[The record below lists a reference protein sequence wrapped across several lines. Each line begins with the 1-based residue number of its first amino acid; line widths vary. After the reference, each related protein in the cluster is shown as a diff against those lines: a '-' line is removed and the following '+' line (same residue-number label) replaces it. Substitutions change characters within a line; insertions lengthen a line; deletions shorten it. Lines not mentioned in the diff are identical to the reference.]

1 MKKFSR
7 IVVLLFFTVGLL
19 TNCATYNS
27 RSQNDTK
34 LLIEYALYD
43 FPFPKTSNI
52 VENETVILGAGERWS
67 GKVRF
72 LDTKTPPELLKFYAE
87 VVPAS
92 GWEMKSSTVSS
103 SIFLVFIRDN
113 RVATVEIS
121 RLSFLQG
128 QNFLSMRNTSVVVSV
143 NHADSIGNTKM
154 PQQPR
159 PNKIGN
165 LNPPNNLR

>member
-1 MKKFSR
+1 MKEFWR
-7 IVVLLFFTVGLL
+7 IVVLLFFTFGLL
-19 TNCATYNS
+19 TSCTTYNS

-103 SIFLVFIRDN
+103 SIFLVFSRDN

-128 QNFLSMRNTSVVVSV
+128 QNFLSMKNTSVVVSV
-143 NHADSIGNTKM
+143 NHADSIGSPKIN
-154 PQQPR
+154 QQPR
-159 PNKIGN
+159 QDGFGT
-165 LNPPNNLR
+165 LAPPNNVR

>member
-1 MKKFSR
+1 MKIFWR
-7 IVVLLFFTVGLL
+7 IVVLLLFTVGPLASC
-19 TNCATYNS
+19 TTYNS

-43 FPFPKTSNI
+43 FPFPKTSKI

-87 VVPAS
+87 IVPAS

-103 SIFLVFIRDN
+103 SIFLVFSRDN

-143 NHADSIGNTKM
+143 NHADSIGSTKM
-154 PQQPR
+154 PQQPK
-159 PNKIGN
+159 PEKFGN
-165 LNPPNNLR
+165 LSAPNNLR

>member
-1 MKKFSR
+1 MKRFLR
-7 IVVLLFFTVGLL
+7 IAGSLFFIICTL
-19 TNCATYNS
+19 TNCTNYSS

-43 FPFPKTSNI
+43 FPFPKTSTI

-87 VVPAS
+87 VVPAA
-92 GWEMKSSTVSS
+92 GWEMQSSTVSS
-103 SIFLVFIRDN
+103 SIFLVFGRDN
-113 RVATVEIS
+113 RVATVEIN

-128 QNFLSMRNTSVVVSV
+128 QSLLSQRNTSVIVSV
-143 NHADSIGNTKM
+143 NHADSIGN
-154 PQQPR
+154 PINLEQRR
-159 PNKIGN
+159 PEKLGNERNRNK
-165 LNPPNNLR
+165 LR

>member
-1 MKKFSR
+1 MKKFWR
-7 IVVLLFFTVGLL
+7 IVVLLFFTVGVL
-19 TNCATYNS
+19 TNCTTYNS

-43 FPFPKTSNI
+43 FPFPKTSSI

-103 SIFLVFIRDN
+103 SIFLVFSRDN

-128 QNFLSMRNTSVVVSV
+128 QNFLSTRNTSVVVSV
-143 NHADSIGNTKM
+143 NHADSIGNSKR

-159 PNKIGN
+159 PDKFGN
-165 LNPPNNLR
+165 LRSPNNAR

>member
-1 MKKFSR
+1 MRKICHS
-7 IVVLLFFTVGLL
+7 IVLLFFTVGLL
-19 TNCATYNS
+19 TNCTTYDS

-43 FPFPKTSNI
+43 FPFPKTSKI

-103 SIFLVFIRDN
+103 SIFLVFSRDN

-128 QNFLSMRNTSVVVSV
+128 QNLLSQRKTSVVVSV
-143 NHADSIGNTKM
+143 NHADSIGSPKM
-154 PQQPR
+154 RQQLSPEKLGNLTR
-159 PNKIGN
+159 PNN
-165 LNPPNNLR
+165 VR

>member
-7 IVVLLFFTVGLL
+7 NIVLLFFTIGLL
-19 TNCATYNS
+19 TNCTTYSS

-43 FPFPKTSNI
+43 FPFPKTSTI

-103 SIFLVFIRDN
+103 SIFLVFSRDN

-121 RLSFLQG
+121 RLSFLQS
-128 QNFLSMRNTSVVVSV
+128 QNILSMGNTSVVVSV
-143 NHADSIGNTKM
+143 NHADSIGSPKLS
-154 PQQPR
+154 QQPR
-159 PNKIGN
+159 PDRFEN
-165 LNPPNNLR
+165 LEPKNNVR

>member
-1 MKKFSR
+1 MKNCWHRF
-7 IVVLLFFTVGLL
+7 VFLFFTIGLL
-19 TNCATYNS
+19 ANCSTYDS

-43 FPFPKTSNI
+43 FPFPKTSKI
-52 VENETVILGAGERWS
+52 VEKETVILGAGERWS
-67 GKVRF
+67 GKVRYV
-72 LDTKTPPELLKFYAE
+72 DTKTPPELLKFYAE

-103 SIFLVFIRDN
+103 SIFLVFSRDN

-128 QNFLSMRNTSVVVSV
+128 QNFLSQRNTSVVVSV
-143 NHADSIGNTKM
+143 NYADSIGDSKLS
-154 PQQPR
+154 QPT
-159 PNKIGN
+159 N
-165 LNPPNNLR
+165 LNKLKNSRTR

>member
-1 MKKFSR
+1 MKKSWR
-7 IVVLLFFTVGLL
+7 VVVLLFFTIGAL
-19 TNCATYNS
+19 TNCTTYNS
-27 RSQNDTK
+27 RSQDDTK

-43 FPFPKTSNI
+43 FPFPKTSTI

-103 SIFLVFIRDN
+103 SIFLVFSRDN
-113 RVATVEIS
+113 RVATVEIN

-128 QNFLSMRNTSVVVSV
+128 QNFLSGRNTSVVVSV
-143 NHADSIGNTKM
+143 NHADSIGKDKM
-154 PQQPR
+154 PRQP
-159 PNKIGN
+159 KSDKFGN
-165 LNPPNNLR
+165 LRTPNNLR

>member
-1 MKKFSR
+1 MKKFWR
-7 IVVLLFFTVGLL
+7 IVVLLFFTVGVL
-19 TNCATYNS
+19 TSCTTYNS

-43 FPFPKTSNI
+43 FPFPKTSSI

-103 SIFLVFIRDN
+103 SIFLVFSRDN
-113 RVATVEIS
+113 RVATVEIN
-121 RLSFLQG
+121 RMSFLE
-128 QNFLSMRNTSVVVSV
+128 SMNPISPRTTSVSVSV
-143 NHADSIGNTKM
+143 NYVDTIGGKKS
-154 PQQPR
+154 PQPSTV
-159 PNKIGN
+159 
-165 LNPPNNLR
+165 NN

>member
-1 MKKFSR
+1 MKKSWLSF
-7 IVVLLFFTVGLL
+7 VLLFFAVVML
-19 TNCATYNS
+19 TNCTTYSS

-43 FPFPKTSNI
+43 FPFPKTSKI

-103 SIFLVFIRDN
+103 RIFLVFGRDN

-128 QNFLSMRNTSVVVSV
+128 QNFLSTRNTSVVVSV
-143 NHADSIGNTKM
+143 NYADSIGNSKLPPSRT
-154 PQQPR
+154 PD
-159 PNKIGN
+159 NFGN
-165 LNPPNNLR
+165 LSPPKNLR